1 MPNTTTPQ
9 RPCSAMHCW
18 AAYVAAFAV
27 AMLLAPVLEGRWPG
41 SPLFNGLLLTTAST
55 TAVFVFSFLADNS
68 SVYDPYW
75 VLAPLHLAFVW
86 KAQAPGGFWFYEPRE
101 TACMVLLWVW
111 ALRFTIMVPWE
122 GWKRGLVH
130 EDWRYDQ
137 IRRQIADFG
146 KTLRKETVQD
156 PYASLASPPCF
167 PASDLDKWKELA
179 QIASGLV
186 GALLYWQVS
195 LVSLHLT
202 PSLLVYCA
210 LCPLGRV
217 VLQGSAAPPLCAL
230 DGVAALLTAAGI
242 ALEAIADEQLRS
254 WQRAHPAAR
263 TACRRGLWRFSRHP
277 NYCGECTFWS
287 GLLLFAVAADALR
300 AEPWL
305 AAGAALMWAFF
316 RVASVPLMDARSLG
330 RRSDYVQVMAST
342 SALLLMPPGF
352 RIGAL
357 RAVDAPLAGGT
368 AAGLGKERVE

>member
-1 MPNTTTPQ
+1 MGLGSILSYLILYSGRVVFFPCKVVGELPLFDIATTAR
-9 RPCSAMHCW
+9 RPCSAWHCW
-18 AAYVAAFAV
+18 SAYVAAFVV
-27 AMLLAPVLEGRWPG
+27 ACLLAPVLRGRWPD
-41 SPLFNGLLLTTAST
+41 SPLFNGLLLTSAST
-55 TAVFVFSFLADNS
+55 TIVFVFSFLADNS

-101 TACMVLLWVW
+101 TVCIVLLWAW

-137 IRRQIADFG
+137 IRGQ
-146 KTLRKETVQD
+146 
-156 PYASLASPPCF
+156 
-167 PASDLDKWKELA
+167 LA
-179 QIASGLV
+179 QTTAM
-186 GALLYWQVS
+186 LYWQVS

-217 VLQGSAAPPLCAL
+217 VLQGSVAPPLCAL
-230 DGVAALLTAAGI
+230 DGGAALLAASGI
-242 ALEAIADEQLRS
+242 ALEAIADQQLRS

-263 TACRRGLWRFSRHP
+263 TACRQGPWRFSRHP
-277 NYCGECTFWS
+277 NYCGECIFWS

-316 RVASVPLMDARSLG
+316 RVASVPLMDARSLS

-342 SALLLMPPGF
+342 SALLLMPPGY
-352 RIGAL
+352 RLGAF
-357 RAVDAPLAGGT
+357 RAVDAKPLAGGT
-368 AAGLGKERVE
+368 ASGLGKERVE